1 MKKRIYL
8 DHAATTPLDP
18 KVKKAMESFWSKD
31 FGNPSSLYKEGR
43 DARKSVIESRLN
55 ISKVLGVKAEE
66 IIFTSSGTES
76 DNLAILGVTDYY
88 RSNFSRLNPL
98 TSGRAGSPPDFAATK
113 SLRAG
118 DTEEK
123 SKRNSPKMH
132 AITTKIEHHAVLN
145 AFKELEK
152 RGWEVTYIG
161 VGKDGLVDS
170 ADIKKAIKP
179 ETVLISVMYANNEIG
194 TIQPISE
201 IGKIIKTYKREK
213 KVDHPY
219 FHTDACQAA
228 GYLDLNVEKLG
239 VDLMTLNGSKIYGPK
254 GVGVLFVKRNVG
266 ISPLTFGGE
275 QEKSL
280 KPGTENVPGIVG
292 MAEALKLVQKN
303 KEKEVKKITKLRDY
317 FIDQLVNKIPKVYLN
332 GSISERLPNNINVSV
347 LGVEGESLVLYL
359 DEYGIAASTG
369 SACSSMSLEPSH
381 VIKCL
386 NQDPLYAHGSLRFTL
401 GKSNNKKEID
411 YVVKSLIEI
420 VKKLRSVSAVKI

>member
-18 KVKKAMESFWSKD
+18 KVKKAMESFWFKD

-43 DARKSVIESRLN
+43 DARKAVIESRVT
-55 ISKVLGVKAEE
+55 IAKILGVKAEE

-76 DNLAILGVTDYY
+76 DNLAVLGTANYFS
-88 RSNFSRLNPL
+88 SNFSRLNPL
-98 TSGRAGSPPDFAATK
+98 ARKQVGSDADSKSEKNSSRSHVITS
-113 SLRAG
+113 
-118 DTEEK
+118 
-123 SKRNSPKMH
+123 
-132 AITTKIEHHAVLN
+132 KIEHHAVLN

-152 RGWEVTYIG
+152 RGWEVTYVG
-161 VGKDGLVDS
+161 VGKDGLVN
-170 ADIKKAIKP
+170 ANDIKKAIKP
-179 ETVLISVMYANNEIG
+179 ETVLISIMYANNEIG

-201 IGKIIKTYKREK
+201 IGRVIKAYKREN
-213 KVDHPY
+213 KVDYPY

-254 GVGVLFVKRNVG
+254 GVGVLFAKRSAG
-266 ISPLTFGGE
+266 ISPLIYGGE

-280 KPGTENVPGIVG
+280 KPGTENVPAIIG

-303 KEKEVKKITKLRDY
+303 KEKEVKRLTKLRDY
-317 FIDQLVNKIPKVYLN
+317 FIDQLINKIPKVYLN
-332 GSISERLPNNINVSV
+332 GSASGRLPNNINVSV

-359 DEYGIAASTG
+359 DEYGVSASTG

-381 VIKCL
+381 VITCL

-401 GKSNNKKEID
+401 GKSNDKKEID

-420 VKKLRSVSAVKI
+420 VKKLRSISAIK